1 MSDSVKKY
9 YELMEEGN
17 ITGNVKNRQEKTMDL
32 LAMAVKAGKI
42 VEVETRAKEVQK
54 EYKTSSVLLGL
65 QIAVD
70 EILGNDAKA

>member
-1 MSDSVKKY
+1 
-9 YELMEEGN
+9 MEEGN

-70 EILGNDAKA
+70 EIIGKDAKA